1 MSSPRATARSVL
13 KRTLGATG
21 EVDTPPGSTTVS
33 RLLAV
38 PDENESSV
46 EYVERRLASRPS
58 SAASCASCCAVRTS
72 SAARVS
78 TRAWVESMRPW
89 VSARSAS
96 IDFWNV
102 ASRPWM
108 VGDAAMSWSPSA
120 LASLAARAGSASSA
134 VMNSIVL
141 LSGDST
147 RTRSASCIGRLLET
161 ELSDHRLEDRARL
174 RDRRVRRGQALRDEE
189 LRVVGVRRRQ
199 RLADD
204 ERGLR
209 FVDLLLKAA
218 DPEGRGASKQGG
230 HDHERQPG
238 PEGGDQATEIHG
250 GFTLC
255 PLRAGPFVRRQCWA
269 TPTLA
274 MIDQE
279 PRCVK
284 WTDSAMALASIQG

>member
-1 MSSPRATARSVL
+1 
-13 KRTLGATG
+13 
-21 EVDTPPGSTTVS
+21 
-33 RLLAV
+33 
-38 PDENESSV
+38 
-46 EYVERRLASRPS
+46 
-58 SAASCASCCAVRTS
+58 
-72 SAARVS
+72 
-78 TRAWVESMRPW
+78 MRPW
-89 VSARSAS
+89 VAARSAS
-96 IDFWNV
+96 IDFWNS

-120 LASLAARAGSASSA
+120 LASLAACTGSPSSA

-141 LSGDST
+141 ASGEFDSDAL
-147 RTRSASCIGRLLET
+147 RELVGRLLET

-174 RDRRVRRGQALRDEE
+174 RDRRVRRRQVLRDEE

-204 ERGLR
+204 ERRLR
-209 FVDLLLKAA
+209 FVDLLLEAA
-218 DPEGRGASKQGG
+218 DPEGRDAADKCGR
-230 HDHERQPG
+230 DHERQPG

-255 PLRAGPFVRRQCWA
+255 PSRAGPLVRRPCWA

-284 WTDSAMALASIQG
+284 WTYSAMAWHPFRGERAWTRASSRRDTGRRTRTRR